1 MAEGRYPKFQP
12 FSAAAFLYDPVT
24 QSLLLHLRDGNAP
37 EHPNSWAFFGGRGEA
52 GETDVDCCLREL
64 KEEIGLTL
72 QSRDL
77 QRVREYLV
85 TDPRDFQITFY
96 AEKAIP
102 LDQLVLSEGAGF
114 AWEPLTDAERTGF
127 DSELW
132 GDAEQMLQAFRRTA
146 FSALIFRLADSDRF
160 VDLSGN
166 GERAVAMERDR
177 ERVDT
182 GGQGA
187 VRLRLADAGVGALCA
202 RTAVLGAYMNVR
214 INAAGCTDSE
224 YVKFI
229 LSEGS
234 AMEKQALEAEVRI
247 RSIVDKQIDQ
257 L

>member
-1 MAEGRYPKFQP
+1 MAEGRYPKSQP

-96 AEKAIP
+96 AEKVIP

-114 AWEPLTDAERTGF
+114 AWVPLTEV
-127 DSELW
+127 
-132 GDAEQMLQAFRRTA
+132 M
-146 FSALIFRLADSDRF
+146 ALPMNEHHREDVRHFAAQLG
-160 VDLSGN
+160 LSLDP
-166 GERAVAMERDR
+166 E
-177 ERVDT
+177 
-182 GGQGA
+182 
-187 VRLRLADAGVGALCA
+187 
-202 RTAVLGAYMNVR
+202 
-214 INAAGCTDSE
+214 
-224 YVKFI
+224 
-229 LSEGS
+229 
-234 AMEKQALEAEVRI
+234 
-247 RSIVDKQIDQ
+247 
-257 L
+257 